1 MIYFNID
8 EIPGSIPKQYGVWLK
23 ETAAKQFTPMTGSFS
38 VLYARIV
45 GLPYPEFLRM
55 VRDNYGA
62 SVSGV
67 NHLYPKI
74 TFSDKANAIE
84 LANLLDQRLLTI
96 FKNIRRNDQ

>member
-23 ETAAKQFTPMTGSFS
+23 ETTAKQFTPMTGSFS
-38 VLYARIV
+38 VLYSRIM
-45 GLPYPEFLRM
+45 GLQYPDFLRM
-55 VRDNYGA
+55 VRDVYNA

-74 TFSDKANAIE
+74 TFSSQEDAEQFAKILDK
-84 LANLLDQRLLTI
+84 RLMLI
-96 FKNIRRNDQ
+96 LKQIRE